1 MDQEG
6 GAPAFFIKAVVSLE
20 KYVENTFEDQKE
32 KKAKGEKLNQNKA
45 LAFNTLR
52 AKIKKGLARE
62 LAPYA
67 DDMQRMKD
75 HPDEFES
82 EAEEEEKS
90 DASSESEASPKGKGG
105 GSSSSSSSSSDS
117 DSDSSSDSDSDSSS
131 DSDSDSD
138 SSGSDSYSSGSA
150 SDAGGDG
157 DEEAAREKKMIRWCI
172 TEGKM

>member
-1 MDQEG
+1 MGDQEG
-6 GAPAFFIKAVVSLE
+6 GPPAFFIKAVVSLE
-20 KYVENTFEDQKE
+20 KYVETTFEDQKE

-105 GSSSSSSSSSDS
+105 GSSSSSSSSS
-117 DSDSSSDSDSDSSS
+117 SDSDSDSSS

-150 SDAGGDG
+150 SDAGGG
-157 DEEAAREKKMIRWCI
+157 DDD
-172 TEGKM
+172 